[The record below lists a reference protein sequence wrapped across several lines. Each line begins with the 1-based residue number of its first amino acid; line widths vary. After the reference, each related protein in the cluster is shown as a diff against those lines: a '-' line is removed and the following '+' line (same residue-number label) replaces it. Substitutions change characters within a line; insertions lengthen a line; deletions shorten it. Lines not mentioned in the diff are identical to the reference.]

1 MKRYDDLQY
10 NGLIL
15 VQDTDYPCFTEDS
28 VLLVNFL
35 QLKKNDKVVD
45 LGSGTGII
53 SVLGQAKSG
62 ASFTGIEKYDA
73 LCDLARES
81 VSINRQDISFY
92 AMDIADAPAFFGE
105 GAFTAAVCNPPYFSA
120 GERSG
125 QILRA
130 DARHTEEGPEV
141 FLKTACR
148 LVKNGGDFYLCYPA
162 DRLCDIFVMLRKAHF
177 EPKLIR
183 FVSGKNAVPRIV
195 LIRAKKNAGSG
206 LRYVPFSCG
215 NES

>member
-120 GERSG
+120 GDGPPHRTAGTSTCAIRRTGFAISLLCLGKHILSRSS
-125 QILRA
+125 
-130 DARHTEEGPEV
+130 
-141 FLKTACR
+141 
-148 LVKNGGDFYLCYPA
+148 
-162 DRLCDIFVMLRKAHF
+162 
-177 EPKLIR
+177 
-183 FVSGKNAVPRIV
+183 SGSSPGRT
-195 LIRAKKNAGSG
+195 LFRE
-206 LRYVPFSCG
+206 SC
-215 NES
+215 